1 MAVLNRLY
9 WSYLLIIEI
18 YIPLPSENV
27 IHNIC
32 NLVVMLTK
40 HFSVNLLDVHT
51 KLLFL
56 VPVSGRAID
65 GIYGDI

>member
-1 MAVLNRLY
+1 M
-9 WSYLLIIEI
+9 LITFNQRDIHSAAI
-18 YIPLPSENV
+18 RKL

-32 NLVVMLTK
+32 NLVFMLTK

-56 VPVSGRAID
+56 VPVSGRAFD
-65 GIYGDI
+65 GN